1 MHFKFLTF
9 FKSKLQL
16 KTYGEYVRAASAVE
30 KRLVVERV
38 DHHHERIFWRNI
50 RLYRGRHGLFK
61 NKLRE
66 ARFNLL

>member
-38 DHHHERIFWRNI
+38 DRHERILWRNI
-50 RLYRGRHGLFK
+50 GLYRGRHGLFK